1 MDPPNNRC
9 RGIYFRLCLHVDGC
23 LSMLTPTKD
32 GLLPSMAILAWAR
45 RDSDYPAVIEDRGR
59 TWTWRM
65 IANAANQTARAL
77 DGTASRPV
85 AFSAP
90 NGGAFAAIMMGI
102 WLAGAV
108 PAPVS
113 PRLPGAERDRVLAS
127 IDPARTI
134 VTAELGLAADVII
147 DVDDLAIARLDDG
160 LMPELPRVDPQA
172 PGIVICTSGT
182 TGSPKPVVH
191 TKRGIWG
198 FIDGVARKPIDPD
211 APRPA
216 SSGGPVRVDSRPM
229 NHAGAIYGL
238 LSTLWRGRPL
248 VVMSRFEPVR
258 YAELVRKWD
267 IETLNLVPTM
277 VRMLLDAGD
286 EVGALAPPA
295 TLCTSGTAPLPDSWR
310 EEFEARFGVPVQ
322 RNYGSTEVSTVAVE
336 PLEDALSGNRR
347 VGAAGKISRGVQVQI
362 RDEDNQPVRTG
373 DTGSIWVR
381 SETLR
386 PRVIGEGSVT
396 DADGWID
403 TGDIGRIDADDYVYV
418 TSRKRE
424 LIIRGGLKIVPAE
437 IEAELMLHP
446 AVLEAAVAGIPDE
459 RLGEVPAAW
468 VRLTE
473 AATEDHLR
481 AHVRSQLAA
490 YKVPV
495 AVYFVDDFPR
505 TDSGKVRKRDLVAGL
520 TEPSTVESR

>member
-1 MDPPNNRC
+1 
-9 RGIYFRLCLHVDGC
+9 
-23 LSMLTPTKD
+23 MLTSTTD
-32 GLLPSMAILAWAR
+32 GLLPSMAILCWAR
-45 RDSDYPAVIEDRGR
+45 RESDLPAIIEDGGR

-65 IANAANQTARAL
+65 VASAAVQVARAL

-85 AFSAP
+85 AYSAP

-113 PRLPGAERDRVLAS
+113 ARLPGAERERVLAG

-134 VTAELGLAADVII
+134 VTADLGLTADVVVDI
-147 DVDDLAIARLDDG
+147 DHLAVASSDG
-160 LMPELPRVDPQA
+160 GLTPELPRVDPQA

-182 TGSPKPVVH
+182 TGSPKPVLH
-191 TKRGIWG
+191 TMRGIWG
-198 FIDGVARKPIDPD
+198 FIDGVARKPVDPD
-211 APRPA
+211 APRPV
-216 SSGGPVRVDSRPM
+216 SEDGPIRVDSRPM

-248 VVMSRFEPVR
+248 VVMARFEPIR
-258 YAELVRKWD
+258 YAELVRQWD

-277 VRMLLDAGD
+277 VRMLLDAGE

-295 TLCTSGTAPLPDSWR
+295 KVCTSGTAPLPESWR
-310 EEFEARFGVPVQ
+310 EEFEGRFGVPVQ

-347 VGAAGKISRGVQVQI
+347 AGAAGKISRGVQVEI
-362 RDEDNQPVRTG
+362 RDDDNRPVPTG
-373 DTGSIWVR
+373 EAGSIWVR

-386 PRVIGEGSVT
+386 PKVIGEGSVT

-403 TGDIGRIDADDYVYV
+403 TGDVGHIDSEDYIYI
-418 TSRKRE
+418 TGRKRE
-424 LIIRGGLKIVPAE
+424 LIIRGGLKMVPAE
-437 IEAELMLHP
+437 IETALLLHS
-446 AVLEAAVAGIPDE
+446 AVLEAAVAGVPDE

-473 AATEDHLR
+473 AATEDDLR
-481 AHVRSQLAA
+481 EHVRGQLAA

-505 TDSGKVRKRDLVAGL
+505 TDSGKVRKRDLVARLGG
-520 TEPSTVESR
+520 PSAAESR

>member
-9 RGIYFRLCLHVDGC
+9 RGIYFRLCLHADGC
-23 LSMLTPTKD
+23 LSVLTPTKD

-59 TWTWRM
+59 TWTWKM
-65 IANAANQTARAL
+65 IANAANQTAQAL

-147 DVDDLAIARLDDG
+147 DVDDLATARLDDG
-160 LMPELPRVDPQA
+160 LMAELPRVDPQA

-216 SSGGPVRVDSRPM
+216 SSRGPVFQFSPYCRVRATSNNRIWTKARTRVQASM
-229 NHAGAIYGL
+229 V
-238 LSTLWRGRPL
+238 SS
-248 VVMSRFEPVR
+248 VVMCSPV
-258 YAELVRKWD
+258 AAAIGLVRAEGD
-267 IETLNLVPTM
+267 G
-277 VRMLLDAGD
+277 RMG
-286 EVGALAPPA
+286 
-295 TLCTSGTAPLPDSWR
+295 
-310 EEFEARFGVPVQ
+310 
-322 RNYGSTEVSTVAVE
+322 
-336 PLEDALSGNRR
+336 
-347 VGAAGKISRGVQVQI
+347 
-362 RDEDNQPVRTG
+362 
-373 DTGSIWVR
+373 
-381 SETLR
+381 
-386 PRVIGEGSVT
+386 
-396 DADGWID
+396 
-403 TGDIGRIDADDYVYV
+403 
-418 TSRKRE
+418 
-424 LIIRGGLKIVPAE
+424 
-437 IEAELMLHP
+437 
-446 AVLEAAVAGIPDE
+446 
-459 RLGEVPAAW
+459 
-468 VRLTE
+468 
-473 AATEDHLR
+473 
-481 AHVRSQLAA
+481 
-490 YKVPV
+490 
-495 AVYFVDDFPR
+495 
-505 TDSGKVRKRDLVAGL
+505 
-520 TEPSTVESR
+520 